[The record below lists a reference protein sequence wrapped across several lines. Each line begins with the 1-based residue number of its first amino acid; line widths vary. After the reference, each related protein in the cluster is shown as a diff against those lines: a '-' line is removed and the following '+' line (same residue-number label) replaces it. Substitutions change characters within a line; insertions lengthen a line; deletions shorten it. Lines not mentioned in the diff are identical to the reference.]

1 MYQTIESIK
10 EEYERKITVLR
21 RNILYMLPEE
31 FQEILSDYYICKTR
45 KELYLYMNNS
55 IEKITEAA
63 EPLDI
68 DKDEILF
75 YLRRGNSE
83 RANCPLCRD
92 TGSEGMGYSLP
103 LGLERHLKGYGN
115 MQQCIATK
123 AIFDLATD
131 YYDKHFKD
139 KEEENKALHLKN
151 RRQTETLFQIDPDE
165 EPQLIDEYFYGEN
178 YRDAKGIEW
187 AGERLIKMEF
197 IKSKEGNILSFVK
210 DYGDFVMY
218 ADIRAKK
225 RISFDVF
232 IKPNTAHNKNKA
244 KYKKLYSNIHILD
257 GWSNDLTKK
266 IDDRFQKLIK
276 SKGF

>member
-10 EEYERKITVLR
+10 EEYERKITILR

-31 FQEILSDYYICKTR
+31 FQEILSDYYNCKTR
-45 KELYLYMNNS
+45 KELYLYINNS

-83 RANCPLCRD
+83 ELIVLFAGILGQRAWIQFAFRFR
-92 TGSEGMGYSLP
+92 
-103 LGLERHLKGYGN
+103 RHLKGYGN

-123 AIFDLATD
+123 AIFELATD
-131 YYDKHFKD
+131 YYDRHFKD

-151 RRQTETLFQIDPDE
+151 RRETETLFQIDPDE

-187 AGERLIKMEF
+187 AGERLIEMEF

-232 IKPNTAHNKNKA
+232 INPNTAHNKNKA

-257 GWSNDLTKK
+257 GWSNDLAKK
-266 IDDRFQKLIK
+266 INDKIQKLIK